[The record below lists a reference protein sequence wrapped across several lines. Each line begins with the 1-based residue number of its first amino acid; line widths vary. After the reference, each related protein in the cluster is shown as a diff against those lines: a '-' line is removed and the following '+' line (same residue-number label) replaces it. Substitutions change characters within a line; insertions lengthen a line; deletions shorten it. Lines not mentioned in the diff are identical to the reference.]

1 MQGAKMQV
9 NRLQGV
15 VERYVGEIDGKDRWE
30 IVYDPQKDGVSGLEF
45 LVGEIRRE
53 ERERFVEK
61 LGRLAKEV
69 R

>member
-1 MQGAKMQV
+1 MQV

-30 IVYDPQKDGVSGLEF
+30 TVYDPQKDGVSGLEF
-45 LVGEIRRE
+45 LVAEIRRE
-53 ERERFVEK
+53 ERELFSK
-61 LGRLAKEV
+61 RLADFAKEL

>member
-1 MQGAKMQV
+1 MQV

-15 VERYVGEIDGKDRWE
+15 VERYAGEVNGKDRWE

-45 LVGEIRRE
+45 LVAEIKRE
-53 ERERFVEK
+53 ERERFTAK
-61 LGRLAKEV
+61 LDRLAKEV